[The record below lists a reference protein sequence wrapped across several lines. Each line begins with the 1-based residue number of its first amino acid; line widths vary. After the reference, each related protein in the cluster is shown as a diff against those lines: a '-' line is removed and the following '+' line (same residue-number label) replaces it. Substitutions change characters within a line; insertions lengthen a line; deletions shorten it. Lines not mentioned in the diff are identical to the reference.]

1 MVPTRDG
8 IKLYTVIYTPTSAI
22 GPVPIL
28 IMRTPYGSDHFTS
41 PDSMSYIKDMAI
53 EGYIFVIQD
62 IRGRYKSEGQFLMNR
77 PIDDKPGEI
86 DESTDTYDAI
96 ECLIKNV
103 PNK

>member
-1 MVPTRDG
+1 
-8 IKLYTVIYTPTSAI
+8 
-22 GPVPIL
+22 
-28 IMRTPYGSDHFTS
+28 
-41 PDSMSYIKDMAI
+41 
-53 EGYIFVIQD
+53 VIQD